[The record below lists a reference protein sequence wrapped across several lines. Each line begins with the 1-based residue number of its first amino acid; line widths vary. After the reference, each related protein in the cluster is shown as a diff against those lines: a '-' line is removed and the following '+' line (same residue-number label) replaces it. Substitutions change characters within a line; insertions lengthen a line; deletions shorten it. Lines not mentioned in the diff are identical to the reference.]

1 LTNEKNQ
8 FVFDDLASRVER
20 YPNDLH
26 LRYELGVL
34 YYQNEYYDEAL
45 EHLQLAQRSP
55 KDRLWALYYLA
66 MCFLMKGQSDMA
78 VMQLETARDAIPTMD
93 DLKKMVVYQLGLC
106 AENAGDLDK
115 AYQYYKDVYST
126 DVGFADLSERM
137 LSVAQKLKNR

>member
-1 LTNEKNQ
+1 
-8 FVFDDLASRVER
+8 
-20 YPNDLH
+20 
-26 LRYELGVL
+26 
-34 YYQNEYYDEAL
+34 
-45 EHLQLAQRSP
+45 
-55 KDRLWALYYLA
+55 

-137 LSVAQKLKNR
+137 LNVAQKLKNR